1 MRRGFYISLFLLL
14 FLSAC
19 NFSLAADVTPPP
31 GYTAPPEDQSSAPAV
46 SGVVFPLVPPDA
58 SKGAAIYV
66 EKCAPCH
73 GSAGMGDGP
82 NAASLPNP
90 VTALAS
96 PQVARAAAPA
106 SWFTIVS
113 QGNLERFMPPFRSL
127 SDRERWDVVAYAFS
141 LSVSPAE
148 VEQGAEIY
156 AAQCAACHGDR
167 GKGDGAQAAGMSV
180 PDLTDQERMSVKS
193 AADLF
198 EVISNGSGAQMPAFS
213 DKLSEDERW
222 ALTAFL
228 RSLTFVS
235 AGEQASAVA
244 SPTVAASRPT
254 IETPVAPQPTSDVF
268 PEAST
273 ITPTLALGSVGGL
286 VADASGEPA
295 QAGLMVN
302 LHAFDQMQLVY
313 TATATT
319 NEEGAY
325 LFSDLEMPAG
335 RAFLTTLDYEGVIY
349 GSDVAVAEEGA
360 ARLDLPITI
369 YKSTSDTSAL
379 SVDRLHYF
387 FEFVDEQ
394 TLRVLELYIISNSGD
409 KTIIAPQEGEPVLR
423 FTLPPGASNLQF
435 ESGQLGERYI
445 QTADGFGDTLPIRP
459 GAGNYQVLYSYELPY
474 DRKLELSRPVALH
487 TQAVVI
493 LVPEDG
499 IKIKGDE
506 LEDAGTRE
514 IQGLQYHMYNRSAI
528 SPGGELRLTITGKP
542 SDGSPTLALGSQ
554 SNLFI
559 GIAAFG
565 VTLILAGAWLFSR
578 NRQIGVESSPA
589 ATAAEPPQNAES
601 IMDAILALDDLYQEG
616 KLPEEAYI
624 QRRAELKQQL
634 KDLME
639 T

>member
-1 MRRGFYISLFLLL
+1 MRRELSILLFLSLI
-14 FLSAC
+14 LSAC

-31 GYTAPPEDQSSAPAV
+31 GYTAPPEVQSTAPVV
-46 SGVVFPLVPPDA
+46 SGVVFPLLPPDVT
-58 SKGAAIYV
+58 KGAAIYA

-73 GSAGMGDGP
+73 GAAGLGDGP

-96 PQVARAAAPA
+96 PEVARAAAPA
-106 SWFTIVS
+106 KWFTIVS

-141 LSVSPAE
+141 LSVTPAE
-148 VEQGAEIY
+148 VDRGAGIY
-156 AAQCAACHGDR
+156 AAQCAACHGDA
-167 GKGDGAQAAGMSV
+167 GKGDGAQAAGMNV
-180 PDLTDQERMSVKS
+180 PDLTDQERMAVKS

-198 EVISNGSGAQMPAFS
+198 DVISNGSGAQMPAFG

-228 RSLTFVS
+228 RSLTFAT
-235 AGEQASAVA
+235 AGEQASAAA
-244 SPTVAASRPT
+244 SPTVAASPAV
-254 IETPVAPQPTSDVF
+254 ETPLAPQATS
-268 PEAST
+268 E
-273 ITPTLALGSVGGL
+273 TLPSDATAAPALNLGSLGGQVTDANGAPAEAGL
-286 VADASGEPA
+286 V
-295 QAGLMVN
+295 VN

-313 TATATT
+313 TATTTT

-335 RAFLTTLDYEGVIY
+335 RAFLTTLDYEGVVY

-360 ARLDLPITI
+360 TQLDLPITI

-459 GAGNYQVLYSYELPY
+459 GLGNYQVLYSYELPY
-474 DRKLELSRPVALH
+474 DRKLELSRPMALH

-514 IQGLQYHMYNRSAI
+514 IQGLEYHMYNRAAMT
-528 SPGGELRLTITGKP
+528 PGSELRLTITGKP
-542 SDGSPTLALGSQ
+542 SGGAASLSLGSQ
-554 SNLFI
+554 SNLLI
-559 GIAAFG
+559 GIAALG
-565 VTLILAGAWLFSR
+565 LALILVGAWLFNR
-578 NRQIGVESSPA
+578 NRQAVVEGSPT
-589 ATAAEPPQNAES
+589 ATAPTAPPSAES
-601 IMDAILALDDLYQEG
+601 IMDAILALDDLFQEG

-624 QRRAELKQQL
+624 QRRSELKQQL
-634 KDLME
+634 KDLIE
-639 T
+639 G

>member
-1 MRRGFYISLFLLL
+1 MRRDLSILLFLSLI
-14 FLSAC
+14 LSAC

-31 GYTAPPEDQSSAPAV
+31 GYTAPPEVQSAAPAI

-58 SKGAAIYV
+58 SKGATIYA

-73 GSAGMGDGP
+73 GAAGLGDGP

-90 VTALAS
+90 APALAS
-96 PQVARAAAPA
+96 PQVARSAAPA
-106 SWFTIVS
+106 EWFTIVS

-141 LSVSPAE
+141 LSVTPAE
-148 VEQGAEIY
+148 LEQGAEIY
-156 AAQCAACHGDR
+156 AAQCAACHGET
-167 GKGDGAQAAGMSV
+167 GKGDGPQAAGMSV
-180 PDLTDQERMSVKS
+180 PDVTDQERMSVTS

-198 EVISNGSGAQMPAFS
+198 EVISNGSGAQMPAFG

-228 RSLTFVS
+228 RSLTFAA
-235 AGEQASAVA
+235 AGEQASAAA
-244 SPTVAASRPT
+244 SPTVAAASPV
-254 IETPVAPQPTSDVF
+254 IETSATPQPTG
-268 PEAST
+268 ETLTNAAT
-273 ITPTLALGSVGGL
+273 LTPTLNLGSLGGL
-286 VADASGEPA
+286 VSDANGDPA
-295 QAGLMVN
+295 QAGLVVH

-313 TATATT
+313 TATTTT
-319 NEEGAY
+319 NENGAY

-335 RAFLTTLDYEGVIY
+335 RAFLTTLDYEGVVY
-349 GSDVAVAEEGA
+349 GSDVVVAEEGA
-360 ARLDLPITI
+360 AQLDLPITI
-369 YKSTSDTSAL
+369 YSSTSDTSAL

-409 KTIIAPQEGEPVLR
+409 KTIIASQEGEPVLR

-435 ESGQLGERYI
+435 ESDQLGERYI

-499 IKIKGDE
+499 IKIKGGG

-514 IQGLQYHMYNRSAI
+514 IQGLEYHMYNRAAMT
-528 SPGGELRLTITGKP
+528 PGSELRLTITGKP
-542 SDGSPTLALGSQ
+542 SGGTPTLSLGSQ
-554 SNLFI
+554 SNLLI
-559 GIAAFG
+559 GVVALG
-565 VTLILAGAWLFSR
+565 VALILVGAWLFNR
-578 NRQIGVESSPA
+578 NRQPAVETSPA
-589 ATAAEPPQNAES
+589 ATAPAALQSAET

-624 QRRAELKQQL
+624 QRRSELKQQL
-634 KDLME
+634 KDLIE
-639 T
+639 G